1 MELDYYQ
8 NIKMKCNKDTTM
20 MLKFVKRERIF
31 DFLTGLNVE
40 YDKVKVQVLG
50 KEDLPPLNEVF
61 SIIRAE
67 EGRRSVMLDTP
78 TTEGSALV
86 TMKPNSTLPNNNY
99 GGSEVFRSPVDK
111 DALWYVYCKKPRH
124 TKETCWKPHGKAQS
138 FSRRNGNQYAQSGQ
152 RNG

>member
-86 TMKPNSTLPNNNY
+86 TMKPNSTPPNNNY
-99 GGSEVFRSPVDK
+99 GGSEVFRSPVNK
-111 DALWYVYCKKPRH
+111 DALWYV
-124 TKETCWKPHGKAQS
+124 
-138 FSRRNGNQYAQSGQ
+138 
-152 RNG
+152 

>member
-1 MELDYYQ
+1 
-8 NIKMKCNKDTTM
+8 MKCNKDTTM

-78 TTEGSALV
+78 TTEGSALEV
-86 TMKPNSTLPNNNY
+86 KCSDHQSTKMPCGMSNVKNRGIPKRPVGNPMESHNHLVEEMEINMHNLDSGMVKPILPNLKRIPNQK
-99 GGSEVFRSPVDK
+99 SQPLMIQMMVD
-111 DALWYVYCKKPRH
+111 
-124 TKETCWKPHGKAQS
+124 
-138 FSRRNGNQYAQSGQ
+138 
-152 RNG
+152 